1 VPSSS
6 FAPFRYRNFVLFWVG
21 SFISNIGTVMESVAL
36 GIYVQ
41 DRTGKAAWNGIVA
54 ALGFLPTGLGAPLGG
69 ALADR
74 MSRRKLIF
82 LSNAAMT
89 VLAALMTYMVATH
102 RGAPGSIAL
111 ISLSA
116 GLASALGWPAFQS
129 LLPELVPPEHLVA
142 AVGLASAQWNLARVV
157 APVIAALVI
166 GFFGVPWA
174 LGYNAVS
181 FLAVL
186 IVVMLVRLAPSTRM
200 PAAAGVW
207 RSIGEGIRYVR
218 STPALRTNMQVLVFN
233 VLTASAY
240 IGMVPAVAHKVF
252 HGGKNLT
259 SVFSTALGV
268 GAVLAAVA
276 LSRLVT
282 RFSLRGVIVGVTVY
296 LPLVTILY
304 AIAPNPAVAF
314 VAIAGLG
321 FGHLTGML
329 SYSTVVQT
337 RVPSEMRG
345 RAISINTLGL
355 GTAYPVAVAFQGW
368 LGDRIGL
375 RAAMGGFA
383 AVAVIGI
390 VLTRIFRPG
399 FTAALADEVPVA
411 V

>member
-1 VPSSS
+1 
-6 FAPFRYRNFVLFWVG
+6 
-21 SFISNIGTVMESVAL
+21 
-36 GIYVQ
+36 
-41 DRTGKAAWNGIVA
+41 
-54 ALGFLPTGLGAPLGG
+54 
-69 ALADR
+69 
-74 MSRRKLIF
+74 
-82 LSNAAMT
+82 
-89 VLAALMTYMVATH
+89 
-102 RGAPGSIAL
+102 
-111 ISLSA
+111 
-116 GLASALGWPAFQS
+116 
-129 LLPELVPPEHLVA
+129 
-142 AVGLASAQWNLARVV
+142 
-157 APVIAALVI
+157 
-166 GFFGVPWA
+166 
-174 LGYNAVS
+174 
-181 FLAVL
+181 VL
-186 IVVMLVRLAPSTRM
+186 IVVMLVRLAPSTR
-200 PAAAGVW
+200 AAASTGVW
-207 RSIGEGIRYVR
+207 RSIAEGIRYVR

-282 RFSLRGVIVGVTVY
+282 RFSLRGVIIGVTVY

-314 VAIAGLG
+314 IAIAGLG

-337 RVPSEMRG
+337 RVPTEMRG

-355 GTAYPVAVAFQGW
+355 GTAYPVAVALQGW
-368 LGDRIGL
+368 LGDRVGL

-390 VLTRIFRPG
+390 VLTRAFRPG
-399 FTAALADEVPVA
+399 FTEALADEVPVA